1 MSAVSVG
8 SASEEIPDS
17 EVTDY
22 ARGMAQSVLALGQ
35 LLVDTYTGVSAL
47 PTPAVDVHSLISHV
61 EHAIS
66 GLTALPEATS
76 VDARNEDDVAADLL
90 MLLARLNA
98 LAN

>member
-8 SASEEIPDS
+8 SASEEIPDN
-17 EVTDY
+17 EVADY
-22 ARGMAQSVLALGQ
+22 ARGMAQSVLALGH

-47 PTPAVDVHSLISHV
+47 PAPAVDVHSLISHV

-66 GLTALPEATS
+66 GLAALPEATS
-76 VDARNEDDVAADLL
+76 VDARNEGDVATDLL